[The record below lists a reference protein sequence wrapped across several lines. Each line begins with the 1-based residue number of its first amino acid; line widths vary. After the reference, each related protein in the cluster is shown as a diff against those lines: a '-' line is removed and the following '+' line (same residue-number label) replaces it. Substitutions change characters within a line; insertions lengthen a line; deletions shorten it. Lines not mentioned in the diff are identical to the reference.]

1 MSKRTLEEA
10 MREVNKKFKSDVV
23 RNGLVFDEVKRIPF
37 SSPRINYMTYGGI
50 PVGRIIE
57 FAGEEGGGKTTTALD
72 LVGHAQKLFPDKQ
85 VLYVDIERTL
95 DAEWAQ
101 KLGVDVDSL
110 ILFSPDEQ
118 TAEEI
123 MEAVK
128 TIVETGDIS
137 LCILDSL
144 AAMVSAQ
151 AYSKTIEDKTYG
163 GISMALTLFS
173 KEMIPVCAR
182 TGCAMIGI
190 NQIRE
195 DMNSTYGGTTT
206 TGGRA
211 WRHNCSVRMEFRKS
225 DYIDDKGNAIPRN
238 CENPTGHL
246 VKVSLIKSKV
256 CKLDRKVGFYTLK
269 YLSGI
274 DYISDIIDLAIKAGF
289 VNAAGAWY
297 SVMDYDDES
306 GVVSDKPAVMD
317 GQPLK
322 FQGKARLHEFLET
335 NEDWREELNER
346 IFTHFS

>member
-1 MSKRTLEEA
+1 MAKLNLEEA
-10 MREVNKKFKSDVV
+10 MREVNKKFKSPVCQKGLKFDDVT
-23 RNGLVFDEVKRIPF
+23 RIPF
-37 SSPRINYMTYGGI
+37 SSPRLNYMTYGGI

-72 LVGHAQKLFPDKQ
+72 LVAHAQKMFPDKQ
-85 VLYVDIERTL
+85 VLYVDVERTL

-101 KLGVDVDSL
+101 KLGVDIESL

-123 MEAVK
+123 MEATK
-128 TIVETGDIS
+128 TLVETGDIS
-137 LCILDSL
+137 LCVLDSL

-151 AYSKTIEDKTYG
+151 AYSKTIEDRTYG

-182 TGCAMIGI
+182 TGCTMIGI
-190 NQIRE
+190 NQVRE

-211 WRHNCSVRMEFRKS
+211 WRHNCSVRMTFQKS
-225 DYIDDKGNAIPRN
+225 DYLDDRGNSIPRSS
-238 CENPTGHL
+238 ENPVGHL
-246 VKVSLIKSKV
+246 VKVALVKSKV

-274 DYISDIIDLAIKAGF
+274 DYISDIIDLAIKAGI

-297 SVMDYDDES
+297 SILDEE
-306 GVVSDKPAVMD
+306 GNVAQNE
-317 GQPLK
+317 GTLLK
-322 FQGKARLHEFLET
+322 FQGKAKLHQFLLENSDWT
-335 NEDWREELNER
+335 DEINEQVLQY
-346 IFTHFS
+346 FS

>member
-1 MSKRTLEEA
+1 MAKLSLEEA
-10 MREVNKKFKSDVV
+10 MREVNKKFKAPVCQVGLKFDDV
-23 RNGLVFDEVKRIPF
+23 RRIPF
-37 SSPRINYMTYGGI
+37 SSPRLNYMTYGGI

-72 LVGHAQKLFPDKQ
+72 LVAHAQKMFPDQQ
-85 VLYVDIERTL
+85 VLYVDVERTL

-101 KLGVDVDSL
+101 KLGVDIDNL

-123 MEAVK
+123 MEAII
-128 TIVETGDIS
+128 TIVSTGSIS
-137 LCILDSL
+137 LCVLDSL

-151 AYSKTIEDKTYG
+151 AYSKTIEDRTYG

-182 TGCAMIGI
+182 TGCTLIGI
-190 NQIRE
+190 NQVRE

-211 WRHNCSVRMEFRKS
+211 WRHNCSVRMTFQKS
-225 DYIDDKGNAIPRN
+225 DYLDDKGNSIPRAS
-238 CENPTGHL
+238 ENPVGHL
-246 VKVSLIKSKV
+246 VKVALVKSKV

-269 YLSGI
+269 YLTGI
-274 DYISDIIDLAIKAGF
+274 DYVSDIIDLAIKAGI

-297 SVMDYDDES
+297 SILDEE
-306 GVVSDKPAVMD
+306 GNVAQNE
-317 GQPLK
+317 GTALK
-322 FQGKARLHEFLET
+322 FQGRAKLHQFLSENT
-335 NEDWREELNER
+335 DWTEEINEQILAY
-346 IFTHFS
+346 FS

>member
-1 MSKRTLEEA
+1 MAKLSLEEA
-10 MREVNKKFKSDVV
+10 MREVNKKFKSDVCKQ
-23 RNGLVFDEVKRIPF
+23 GLSFDDVKRIPF
-37 SSPRINYMTYGGI
+37 SSPRLNYMTYGGM

-72 LVGHAQKLFPDKQ
+72 LVAHAQKMFPDKQ

-95 DAEWAQ
+95 DAEWAE
-101 KLGVDVDSL
+101 KLGVDIDRL

-123 MEAVK
+123 MEATK
-128 TIVETGDIS
+128 TIVETGSIS
-137 LCILDSL
+137 LCVLDSL

-151 AYSKTIEDKTYG
+151 AYSKTIEDRTYG

-182 TGCAMIGI
+182 TGCTMIGI
-190 NQIRE
+190 NQVRE

-211 WRHNCSVRMEFRKS
+211 WRHNCSVRMTFQKS
-225 DYIDDKGNAIPRN
+225 DYLDDKGNSIPRN
-238 CENPTGHL
+238 SENPVGHL
-246 VKVSLIKSKV
+246 VKVALVKSKV

-269 YLSGI
+269 YLTGI
-274 DYISDIIDLAIKAGF
+274 DYISDIIDLAIKAGI

-297 SVMDYDDES
+297 SILDEN
-306 GVVSDKPAVMD
+306 GNVAQNE
-317 GQPLK
+317 GTALK
-322 FQGKARLHEFLET
+322 FQGRAKLHAFLSENDDWADEI
-335 NEDWREELNER
+335 NEQVLAY
-346 IFTHFS
+346 FS

>member
-1 MSKRTLEEA
+1 MAKLSLEEA
-10 MREVNKKFKSDVV
+10 MREVNKKFKSDVCKQ
-23 RNGLVFDEVKRIPF
+23 GLSFDDVKRIPF
-37 SSPRINYMTYGGI
+37 SSPRLNYMTYGGM

-72 LVGHAQKLFPDKQ
+72 LVAHAQKMFPDKQ

-95 DAEWAQ
+95 DAEWAE
-101 KLGVDVDSL
+101 KLGVDIDRL

-123 MEAVK
+123 MEATK
-128 TIVETGDIS
+128 TIVETGSIS
-137 LCILDSL
+137 LCVLDSL

-151 AYSKTIEDKTYG
+151 AYSKAIEDRTYG

-182 TGCAMIGI
+182 TGCTMIGI
-190 NQIRE
+190 NQVRE

-211 WRHNCSVRMEFRKS
+211 WRHNCSVRMTFQKS
-225 DYIDDKGNAIPRN
+225 DYLDDKGNSIPRN
-238 CENPTGHL
+238 SENPVGHL
-246 VKVSLIKSKV
+246 VKVALVKSKV

-269 YLSGI
+269 YLTGI
-274 DYISDIIDLAIKAGF
+274 DYISDIIDLAIKAGI

-297 SVMDYDDES
+297 SILDEN
-306 GVVSDKPAVMD
+306 GNVDQNEGTA
-317 GQPLK
+317 LK
-322 FQGKARLHEFLET
+322 FQGRAKLHAVLSENADGADEI
-335 NEDWREELNER
+335 NEQVLAY
-346 IFTHFS
+346 FS

>member
-1 MSKRTLEEA
+1 MAKLSLEEA
-10 MREVNKKFKSDVV
+10 MREVNKKFKSDVCKQ
-23 RNGLVFDEVKRIPF
+23 GLSFDDVKRIPF
-37 SSPRINYMTYGGI
+37 SSPRLNYMTYGGM

-72 LVGHAQKLFPDKQ
+72 LVSHAQKMFPDKQ

-95 DAEWAQ
+95 DAEWAE
-101 KLGVDVDSL
+101 KLGVDIDRL

-123 MEAVK
+123 MEATK
-128 TIVETGDIS
+128 TIVETGSIS
-137 LCILDSL
+137 LCVLDSL

-151 AYSKTIEDKTYG
+151 AYSKTIEDRTYG

-182 TGCAMIGI
+182 TGCTMIGI
-190 NQIRE
+190 NQVRE

-211 WRHNCSVRMEFRKS
+211 WRHNCSVRMTFQKS
-225 DYIDDKGNAIPRN
+225 DYLDDKGNSIPRN
-238 CENPTGHL
+238 SENPVGHL
-246 VKVSLIKSKV
+246 VKVALVKSKV

-269 YLSGI
+269 YLTGI
-274 DYISDIIDLAIKAGF
+274 DYISDIIDLAIKAGI

-297 SVMDYDDES
+297 SILDEN
-306 GVVSDKPAVMD
+306 GNVAQNE
-317 GQPLK
+317 GTALK
-322 FQGKARLHEFLET
+322 FQGRAKLHTFLSENDDWADEI
-335 NEDWREELNER
+335 NEQVLAY
-346 IFTHFS
+346 FS

>member
-1 MSKRTLEEA
+1 MAKLSLEEA
-10 MREVNKKFKSDVV
+10 MREVNKKFKSDVCKQ
-23 RNGLVFDEVKRIPF
+23 GLSFDDVKRIPF
-37 SSPRINYMTYGGI
+37 SSPRLNYMTYGGM

-72 LVGHAQKLFPDKQ
+72 LVAHAQKMFPDKQ

-95 DAEWAQ
+95 DAEWAE
-101 KLGVDVDSL
+101 KLGVDIDRL

-123 MEAVK
+123 MEATK
-128 TIVETGDIS
+128 TIVETGSIS
-137 LCILDSL
+137 LCVLDSL

-151 AYSKTIEDKTYG
+151 AYSKTIEDRTYG

-182 TGCAMIGI
+182 TGCTMIGI
-190 NQIRE
+190 NQVRE

-211 WRHNCSVRMEFRKS
+211 WRHNCSVRMTFQKS
-225 DYIDDKGNAIPRN
+225 DYLDDKGNSIPRN
-238 CENPTGHL
+238 SENPVGHL
-246 VKVSLIKSKV
+246 VKVALVKSKV

-269 YLSGI
+269 YLTGI
-274 DYISDIIDLAIKAGF
+274 DYISDIIDLAIKAGI

-297 SVMDYDDES
+297 SILDEN
-306 GVVSDKPAVMD
+306 GDVAQNE
-317 GQPLK
+317 GTALK
-322 FQGKARLHEFLET
+322 FQGRGKLHAFLSENADWADEI
-335 NEDWREELNER
+335 NEQVLAY
-346 IFTHFS
+346 FS

>member
-1 MSKRTLEEA
+1 MAKLSLEEA
-10 MREVNKKFKSDVV
+10 MREVNKKFKSDVCKQ
-23 RNGLVFDEVKRIPF
+23 GLSFDDVKRIPF
-37 SSPRINYMTYGGI
+37 SSPRLNYMTYGGM

-72 LVGHAQKLFPDKQ
+72 LVAHSQKMFPDKQ

-95 DAEWAQ
+95 DAEWAE
-101 KLGVDVDSL
+101 KLGVDIDRL

-123 MEAVK
+123 MEATK
-128 TIVETGDIS
+128 TIVETGSIS
-137 LCILDSL
+137 LCVLDSL

-151 AYSKTIEDKTYG
+151 AYSKTIEDRTYG

-182 TGCAMIGI
+182 TGCTMIGI
-190 NQIRE
+190 NQVRE

-211 WRHNCSVRMEFRKS
+211 WRHNCSVRMTFQKS
-225 DYIDDKGNAIPRN
+225 DYLDDKGNSIPRN
-238 CENPTGHL
+238 SENPVGHL
-246 VKVSLIKSKV
+246 VKVALVKSKV

-269 YLSGI
+269 YLTGI
-274 DYISDIIDLAIKAGF
+274 DYISDIIDLAIKAGI

-297 SVMDYDDES
+297 SILDEN
-306 GVVSDKPAVMD
+306 GNVAQNE
-317 GQPLK
+317 GTALK
-322 FQGKARLHEFLET
+322 FQGRAKLHAFLSENSDWADEI
-335 NEDWREELNER
+335 NEQVLAY
-346 IFTHFS
+346 FS